1 MDDLSVYYLKTGE
14 LIGETIVEVKVEI
27 ALLHLFR
34 LVELKCEM
42 VGTMIMRKYAS
53 WYLKDVR
60 GNGKPK
66 KL

>member
-27 ALLHLFR
+27 ALLHLLR
-34 LVELKCEM
+34 LVELKCEK
-42 VGTMIMRKYAS
+42 VGTMTMRKYAS